1 MHYYQA
7 QQRLGIY
14 LKGKLLCEKGG
25 RRSSPLQAAGFPRL
39 LQFMANI
46 EAARFHSYY
55 AHKVAR
61 DLCDVNPVP
70 QFEFGDDDS
79 SWTATINGRK
89 IIHIGL
95 RSFDQFP
102 DKTLVCASDND
113 WHTHIRYVTGH
124 EEGHIIHTTDRAWT
138 TALTN
143 SLYYFVDYA
152 VQRVTGQKMRLVK
165 EEDYSKALEYLS
177 DHYHVSFNVRS
188 VQQFTHF
195 IVNSIEDGRMERRMA
210 AAFPGFKIDMRYCRA
225 KSWAH
230 SPMDMSL
237 DVSKPSGKLIAILNQ
252 VLSLAT
258 TGLYQKGFLST
269 VTDPAIIS
277 QVDSLKPLIRNGVT
291 ARSCRKG
298 LQYAEEINR
307 QLTPLFFEAC
317 QLSEFEKALNDFI
330 QSVLASLPDLTENG
344 EDKTQYGADENS
356 PEQQEGG
363 ETPYQLADDPKE
375 NKLDE
380 TPFDIFTDGDDGA
393 GTEESGQ
400 NSSASGNSSNLN
412 DEDSES
418 GKNGPKEKPH
428 DNKEDSSGKKKE
440 GESTEKEEA
449 KAGKDDSS
457 GDSQMQ
463 SPGGSSG
470 SKGQHIQSG
479 TMADEASVLAAMKE
493 AAEEADK
500 TSKDT
505 EVQENTKPAP
515 APAKA
520 DNSTIADAIGDVSD
534 ICRDF
539 IEEPRQY
546 KLTEDLPAD
555 IESECRTAHA
565 LYEEYF
571 KSRRKPTQYHKR
583 TGRIDPRGVI
593 RLATKQIDIFK
604 QQGEDNSFSGCIE
617 VLVDRSGSMSGDKM
631 QHAMEIGARLEGIF
645 SGLVPLKI
653 AAFDTR
659 SGVVFETIK
668 NWEDEGGKNHC
679 WNFLKYGRDG
689 GGTPTLPAIRIAE
702 RELEARPEKNK
713 MLILIT
719 DESGDCAGEGLNETI
734 KEIRTNG
741 IQLVGV
747 YIEYDM
753 TDADKRS
760 FYQLFDNKDALAID
774 PDELTDSLLPIVKDF
789 TRK

>member
-1 MHYYQA
+1 M
-7 QQRLGIY
+7 INT
-14 LKGKLLCEKGG
+14 K
-25 RRSSPLQAAGFPRL
+25 AAK
-39 LQFMANI
+39 
-46 EAARFHSYY
+46 FHSYY

-95 RSFDQFP
+95 QSFDQFP
-102 DKTLVCASDND
+102 DGTLVCTSDND

-124 EEGHIIHTTDRAWT
+124 EEGHIIHTTDRAWK

-143 SLYYFVDYA
+143 SIHYFTDYA
-152 VQRVTGQKMRLVK
+152 VQRVAGQKMRLVK

-177 DHYHVSFNVRS
+177 DHYHVAFNIKS

-195 IVNSIEDGRMERRMA
+195 IVNSVEDGRMERRMA

-225 KSWAH
+225 KSWTH
-230 SPMDMSL
+230 SPIDQTM
-237 DVSKPSGKLIAILNQ
+237 DVSNPSGKLIVILNQ

-269 VTDPAIIS
+269 VTDPFIVN
-277 QVDSLKPLIRNGVT
+277 QVNSLKPLIRNGVS

-317 QLSEFEKALNDFI
+317 QISEFEKALNDFI
-330 QSVLASLPDLTENG
+330 QSVLSALPDLTESG
-344 EDKTQYGADENS
+344 EDKTQYDADENS
-356 PEQQEGG
+356 PEQQEGRK
-363 ETPYQLADDPKE
+363 TPYQLTDNPGE
-375 NKLDE
+375 NEPDE
-380 TPFDIFTDGDDGA
+380 TPFDIFTDDGDGKETD
-393 GTEESGQ
+393 ESGQ
-400 NSSASGNSSNLN
+400 NSSASENSSDTN
-412 DEDSES
+412 DEDSKS
-418 GKNGPKEKPH
+418 R
-428 DNKEDSSGKKKE
+428 EDSSKKEPGSKKGGSSGEKKE
-440 GESTEKEEA
+440 GENTKEGKEA
-449 KAGKDDSS
+449 KGDDSS
-457 GDSQMQ
+457 ENSQMQ

-470 SKGQHIQSG
+470 SKGQHVPSG

-500 TSKDT
+500 TTKAT
-505 EVQENTKPAP
+505 EVQENTRPAP
-515 APAKA
+515 ARAKT

-534 ICRDF
+534 ICEDF

-555 IESECRTAHA
+555 IENECRTAHA
-565 LYEEYF
+565 LYMEYF
-571 KSRRKPTQYHKR
+571 KSRRKPTQYRKR
-583 TGRIDPRGVI
+583 TGRIDPRSVI

-617 VLVDRSGSMSGDKM
+617 VLVDRSGSMSGGKM
-631 QHAMEIGARLEGIF
+631 RYAMEIGARLEEIF

-653 AAFDTR
+653 TAFDTDG
-659 SGVVFETIK
+659 GVVFETIK

-679 WNFLKYGRDG
+679 WNFLKYGRSG
-689 GGTPTLPAIRIAE
+689 GGTPTLPAIKIAE

-719 DESGDCAGEGLNETI
+719 DESGDCAESGLNRAI
-734 KEIRTNG
+734 REIRTNG

-753 TDADKRS
+753 TDEDKQS
-760 FYQLFDNKDALAID
+760 FYYLFDNKDALAIS
-774 PDELTDSLLPIVKDF
+774 PNELTDSLLPIVKDF

>member
-1 MHYYQA
+1 MV
-7 QQRLGIY
+7 
-14 LKGKLLCEKGG
+14 
-25 RRSSPLQAAGFPRL
+25 
-39 LQFMANI
+39 NT

-55 AHKVAR
+55 SHKVAR

-95 RSFDQFP
+95 QAFDKYP
-102 DKTLVCASDND
+102 DGVLVCVSNND

-428 DNKEDSSGKKKE
+428 DNKEDSSGEKKE

-734 KEIRTNG
+734 KEIRING
-741 IQLVGV
+741 IQIVGV
-747 YIEYDM
+747 YIEYNM

-774 PDELTDSLLPIVKDF
+774 PNELTDSLLPIVKEF

>member
-1 MHYYQA
+1 
-7 QQRLGIY
+7 
-14 LKGKLLCEKGG
+14 
-25 RRSSPLQAAGFPRL
+25 
-39 LQFMANI
+39 
-46 EAARFHSYY
+46 
-55 AHKVAR
+55 
-61 DLCDVNPVP
+61 
-70 QFEFGDDDS
+70 
-79 SWTATINGRK
+79 
-89 IIHIGL
+89 
-95 RSFDQFP
+95 
-102 DKTLVCASDND
+102 
-113 WHTHIRYVTGH
+113 
-124 EEGHIIHTTDRAWT
+124 
-138 TALTN
+138 
-143 SLYYFVDYA
+143 
-152 VQRVTGQKMRLVK
+152 MRLVK

-375 NKLDE
+375 NKPDE

-428 DNKEDSSGKKKE
+428 DNKEDSSGEKKE

-734 KEIRTNG
+734 KEIRING
-741 IQLVGV
+741 IQIVGV
-747 YIEYDM
+747 YIEYNM

-774 PDELTDSLLPIVKDF
+774 PNELTDSLLPIVKEF

>member
-1 MHYYQA
+1 
-7 QQRLGIY
+7 
-14 LKGKLLCEKGG
+14 
-25 RRSSPLQAAGFPRL
+25 
-39 LQFMANI
+39 MANT

-124 EEGHIIHTTDRAWT
+124 EEGHIIHTTDRAWG

-143 SLYYFVDYA
+143 SMHYFADYA

-177 DHYHVSFNVRS
+177 DHYHVSFNIRS

-225 KSWAH
+225 KSWTH
-230 SPMDMSL
+230 TPMDKAL
-237 DVSKPSGKLIAILNQ
+237 DVSKPSGKLIVILNQ

-317 QLSEFEKALNDFI
+317 QLSEFEKALNEFI
-330 QSVLASLPDLTENG
+330 QSVIASLPDLTENG
-344 EDKTQYGADENS
+344 EDKTQYDADENS

-375 NKLDE
+375 NKPDE
-380 TPFDIFTDGDDGA
+380 TPFDIFTDDGDGE
-393 GTEESGQ
+393 GTEESDQ
-400 NSSASGNSSNLN
+400 NGSASGGSSDMN

-418 GKNGPKEKPH
+418 RKNDPKKKPH
-428 DNKEDSSGKKKE
+428 GNKENSSGKKKE

-449 KAGKDDSS
+449 KAGKDDPS

-470 SKGQHIQSG
+470 SKGQYVPSD
-479 TMADEASVLAAMKE
+479 TMADEAAVLAAMKE
-493 AAEEADK
+493 AAEEADEM
-500 TSKDT
+500 SKDT
-505 EVQENTKPAP
+505 EVQESTRPAP
-515 APAKA
+515 APAKE
-520 DNSTIADAIGDVSD
+520 DNSTIVDAVGDVSD
-534 ICRDF
+534 ICKDF

-546 KLTEDLPAD
+546 ELTEDLPAD

-583 TGRIDPRGVI
+583 AGRIDPRGVI

-631 QHAMEIGARLEGIF
+631 RHAMEIGARLEGIF

-653 AAFDTR
+653 AAFDTYR
-659 SGVVFETIK
+659 GVVFETIK
-668 NWEDEGGKNHC
+668 NWGDEGGKNRC

-719 DESGDCAGEGLNETI
+719 DESGDCAGAGLNEAI

-741 IQLVGV
+741 VQLVGV

-753 TDADKRS
+753 TDADKQS

-774 PDELTDSLLPIVKDF
+774 PGELTDSLLPIVKNF